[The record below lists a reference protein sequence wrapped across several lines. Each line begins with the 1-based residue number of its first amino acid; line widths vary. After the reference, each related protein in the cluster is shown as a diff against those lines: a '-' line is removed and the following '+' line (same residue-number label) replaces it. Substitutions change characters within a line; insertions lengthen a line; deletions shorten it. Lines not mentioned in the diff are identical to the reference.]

1 MIPVPAVLLVGEG
14 RLPLP
19 RALVFACVALGSVL
33 LADPASAE
41 GVLARIKEAGVI
53 RMCADPQSPPYSID
67 DSQQPGIDIEIAR
80 LIGERLGL
88 RLKVV
93 WNETYFTGRA
103 IRRQLFRQRK
113 CDCFLGLPI
122 GRYDEDLSFTRPYYG
137 SGYVLVVR
145 DGADKVRT
153 LAGLKGGKIGVEVW
167 TIADGELHDRGYER
181 GLYRNQMETIEAIQ
195 KGEVDAGLLWAPLFG
210 WIKRTHPELAVTMAD
225 GYVPEPALRRNIA
238 IGLRK
243 EDEDLR
249 AALDRAIGDLL
260 AGGAVPEVLARYGVR
275 FYPPFE

>member
-1 MIPVPAVLLVGEG
+1 MIQVPAVLSTGEG
-14 RLPLP
+14 GLPLP
-19 RALVFACVALGSVL
+19 RTLVFACVALASVL
-33 LADPASAE
+33 LADPVSAE
-41 GVLARIKEAGVI
+41 GVLARIKDAGVI

-80 LIGERLGL
+80 LIAERLGL

-113 CDCFLGLPI
+113 CDGFLGLPI
-122 GRYDEDLSFTRPYYG
+122 GRYDEGLSFTRPYYG

-145 DGADKVRT
+145 DGTDRVT
-153 LAGLKGGKIGVEVW
+153 LADLKSGKIGVEVW

-181 GLYRNQMETIEAIQ
+181 GLYRNQMETIEALQ
-195 KGEVDAGLLWAPLFG
+195 RGEVDAGLLWAPVFG
-210 WIKRTHPELAVTMAD
+210 WIKLTHPELKVTMAD

-238 IGLRK
+238 VGLRK
-243 EDEDLR
+243 EDDDLR